1 MLKSFATRLSARRIL
16 KDEQGSTA
24 VEFVL
29 VLPVVMIILMGVMQ
43 FGAVLYTKSEMINT
57 ARETARRMAVA
68 ELSTTDA
75 VTLAKNILND
85 SGTRFTVTATA
96 VAPDV
101 TVLITIPM
109 DDAALGLS
117 FPVDFSGDTLT
128 AQVVMRAEG

>member
-1 MLKSFATRLSARRIL
+1 MDMLKACGRKFMRND
-16 KDEQGSTA
+16 KGSVA

-29 VLPVVMIILMGVMQ
+29 ILPIVLIILMGVMQ

-68 ELSTTDA
+68 ELSTADA

-85 SGTRFTVTATA
+85 PGTRFTVTATA

-109 DDAALGLS
+109 DDAALGLV
-117 FPVDFSGDTLT
+117 FPVDFSGETLS